1 MCGIIGYFGSSDYKN
16 YIMSGIKLLQNR
28 GYDSVGVSVIHENKI
43 KTTKFASTTEN
54 DAVELLESELNKNNI
69 SANLAIGHTR
79 WATHGKRTDANSHP
93 HHDNKNRIAL
103 VHNGI
108 IENYHDLKMELMEE
122 GYFFTSETDTEVI
135 AVLIGKYLDREESIE
150 NAIRLTI
157 GRLTGTWALIIIHKD
172 YDKLWIS
179 KRGLPILLG
188 FHNDFIMVASEQI
201 AFSNFVKRY
210 AIVDDDDIV
219 EILNNRYYVTNSEI
233 KKKYSVVERSN
244 ETVELFPTG
253 HKHWLIKEIME
264 QPESVRRAIKD
275 RIVNNQVIDLPELDN
290 CKTQL
295 LETNHLILLG
305 CGTSYHAGLWSMD
318 IFKDLNIFETV
329 SVFDGAEFSEKDIPK
344 KGQVLV
350 LLLSQSGETKD
361 LYDCLP
367 LLKDRKI
374 ITMGIINV
382 EGSLIARETDCC
394 VYVRAL
400 REVSVASTKS
410 FTNQCI
416 ILSKIASW
424 FSQEKNTNIEKRSE
438 IIEDVVKLDQDLQ
451 ECFTES
457 TVSKIR
463 NLAKELKFSKTIFT
477 LGKRQSYAIAL
488 ESCLKIKEV
497 AYIHA
502 EGYNSSA
509 LKHGPFALIYPRLPV
524 ILLDIDD
531 VHKSINHNTLQEL
544 SARDALIIR
553 ISNDE
558 TGDLC
563 IPNNKTFGGLLANTQ
578 IQLLSYY
585 IAIELGH
592 NPDFPK
598 NLAKVVTVL

>member
-1 MCGIIGYFGSSDYKN
+1 MCGIIGYFGSSDYKD
-16 YIMSGIKLLQNR
+16 YILSGLKLLQNR
-28 GYDSVGVSVIHENKI
+28 GYDSVGVSIIHQNAI
-43 KTTKFASTTEN
+43 KTTKFASTITN
-54 DAVELLESELNKNNI
+54 DAVELLESEMDKTNI

-79 WATHGKRTDANSHP
+79 WATHGKKTDNNAHP
-93 HHDNKNRIAL
+93 HHDNKNRISL

-108 IENYHDLKMELMEE
+108 IENYYDLKTELMEE

-135 AVLIGKYLDREESIE
+135 AILIGKYLDREESIE

-157 GRLTGTWALIIIHKD
+157 GCLTGTWALIIIHKN
-172 YDKLWIS
+172 YDKMWVA
-179 KRGLPILLG
+179 KNGLPILLG
-188 FHNDFIMVASEQI
+188 FHNDFIMIASEQI

-210 AIVDDDDIV
+210 AIVDDHDIV
-219 EILNNRYYVTNSEI
+219 EIHNNQYYVTNSEI
-233 KKKYSVVERSN
+233 KKKYSVVERRDDII
-244 ETVELFPTG
+244 ELFPTG
-253 HKHWLIKEIME
+253 HKHWLIKEILE
-264 QPESVRRAIKD
+264 QPESVGRAIKD
-275 RIVNNQVIDLPELDN
+275 RIVHDQTINLPELEN
-290 CKTQL
+290 NKSQL

-305 CGTSYHAGLWSMD
+305 CGTSYHAGLWAMD

-329 SVFDGAEFSEKDIPK
+329 SIFDGAEFGDKDIPK
-344 KGQVLV
+344 KGKILV

-367 LLKDRKI
+367 LLQERKI
-374 ITMGIINV
+374 VTMGIINV

-394 VYVRAL
+394 VYIRAL

-410 FTNQCI
+410 FTNQCV
-416 ILSKIASW
+416 ILSVIAAW
-424 FSQEKNTNIEKRSE
+424 FSQEKNTNIENRSE
-438 IIEDVVKLDQDLQ
+438 IIKDLIKLNQDLQ
-451 ECFTES
+451 ECFIELG
-457 TVSKIR
+457 VSKIR
-463 NLAKELKFSKTIFT
+463 ALAKELNLSKTVFV

-497 AYIHA
+497 SYIHA

-524 ILLDIDD
+524 ILLDIDET
-531 VHKSINHNTLQEL
+531 HKSINHNTLQEL
-544 SARDALIIR
+544 SARDALVIR
-553 ISNDE
+553 ITSDE
-558 TGDLC
+558 TGDLRV
-563 IPNNKTFGGLLANTQ
+563 PNNKTFAGLLANVQ
-578 IQLLSYY
+578 VQLLSYY

>member
-1 MCGIIGYFGSSDYKN
+1 MCGIIGYFGSSDYKD
-16 YIMSGIKLLQNR
+16 YILSGLKLLQNR
-28 GYDSVGVSVIHENKI
+28 GYDSVGISIIHQNTI
-43 KTTKFASTTEN
+43 KTTKFASTTTN
-54 DAVELLESELNKNNI
+54 DAVELLESEMDKTNI

-79 WATHGKRTDANSHP
+79 WATHGKKTDNNAHP
-93 HHDNKNRIAL
+93 HHDNKNRISL

-108 IENYHDLKMELMEE
+108 IENYYDLKTELMEE

-135 AVLIGKYLDREESIE
+135 AILIGKYLDNEESIE

-172 YDKLWIS
+172 YDKLWVA
-179 KRGLPILLG
+179 KNGLPILLG
-188 FHNDFIMVASEQI
+188 FHNDFIMIASEQI

-210 AIVDDDDIV
+210 AIVDDHDIV
-219 EILNNRYYVTNSEI
+219 EIHNNQYYVTNSEI
-233 KKKYSVVERSN
+233 KKKYSVVERRDDII
-244 ETVELFPTG
+244 ELFPTG
-253 HKHWLIKEIME
+253 HKHWLIKEILE
-264 QPESVRRAIKD
+264 QPESVGRAIKD
-275 RIVNNQVIDLPELDN
+275 RITHNERINLPELEN
-290 CKTQL
+290 NKSQL

-305 CGTSYHAGLWSMD
+305 CGTSYHAGLWCID

-329 SVFDGAEFSEKDIPK
+329 SIFDGAEFGHKDIPK
-344 KGQVLV
+344 KGKILV

-367 LLKDRKI
+367 LLKERKI
-374 ITMGIINV
+374 VTMGIINV

-394 VYVRAL
+394 VYIRAL

-410 FTNQCI
+410 FTNQCV
-416 ILSKIASW
+416 ILSIIAAW
-424 FSQEKNTNIEKRSE
+424 FSQEKNTCLENRSE
-438 IIEDVVKLDQDLQ
+438 IIKDLIKLDQDLQ
-451 ECFTES
+451 ECFIES
-457 TVSKIR
+457 GVSKIQA
-463 NLAKELKFSKTIFT
+463 LAKELKLSKTVFV

-497 AYIHA
+497 SYIHA

-524 ILLDIDD
+524 ILLDIDEQ
-531 VHKSINHNTLQEL
+531 HKTINHNTLQEL
-544 SARDALIIR
+544 TAREALVIKIT
-553 ISNDE
+553 SDE
-558 TGDLC
+558 TGDLRV
-563 IPNNKTFGGLLANTQ
+563 PNNKTFAGLLANVQ

-585 IAIELGH
+585 IAVDLGH